1 MGQNVSKSPPLPH
14 RLRAGPVSRR
24 GKAVNHFLV
33 GGHLFPD
40 IELGVGKNAVFL
52 WNILYPVVN
61 LFEGVSLDDIAAVGK
76 VAAFVDGY
84 IPPVCLKVKIVFQL
98 GGDRQVLRIV
108 AAQIVLVLNLR
119 VKFKAL
125 QIFRKVDNVRQVGGM
140 RPHAEGRAEF
150 LKIVR
155 GHFREQAG
163 QMVQLVQTFI
173 FPETARKLRE
183 DAAEVI
189 AGDEDFLIAYAVHAD
204 LL

>member
-1 MGQNVSKSPPLPH
+1 MGHFVSKSPPLPT
-14 RLRAGPVSRR
+14 RLRAAPVSRR
-24 GKAVNHFLV
+24 GKAVNHFLI
-33 GGHLFPD
+33 GRHLLPD
-40 IELGVGKNAVFL
+40 IELGIGKNAVLFG
-52 WNILYPVVN
+52 NILYPVVN
-61 LFEGVSLDDIAAVGK
+61 LFEVIRPHDIASAGK
-76 VAAFVDGY
+76 VAVLVDGN
-84 IPPVCLKVKIVFQL
+84 IPPVCLIVNIVFQL
-98 GGDRQVLRIV
+98 GGYRQVLRIA
-108 AAQIVLVLNLR
+108 AAQIVLTFNIR
-119 VKFKAL
+119 VKFKAI
-125 QIFRKVDNVRQVGGM
+125 QIFRKVDNVRQAGGM

-173 FPETARKLRE
+173 FPEGAGKLRQ